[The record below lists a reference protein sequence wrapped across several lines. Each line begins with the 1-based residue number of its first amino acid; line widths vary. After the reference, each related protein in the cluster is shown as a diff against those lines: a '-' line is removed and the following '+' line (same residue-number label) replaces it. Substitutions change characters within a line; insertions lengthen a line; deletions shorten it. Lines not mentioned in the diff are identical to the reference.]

1 VRNPQRLT
9 TLAVLTSI
17 LLVGTGCA
25 PAAPGT
31 GGAKPDL
38 QMKNGCPVFNAAN
51 VRKAGG
57 LANARQFENALDA
70 FRYDV
75 GSRCARTDDRS
86 MWR

>member
-1 VRNPQRLT
+1 MASRLHSVADVMMT
-9 TLAVLTSI
+9 IESRFLAT
-17 LLVGTGCA
+17 
-25 PAAPGT
+25 GT

-57 LANARQFENALDA
+57 LANAGQFENALDA